1 MLRAYSTNITATAN
15 EPIVFNINK
24 FNTDAYVSHASN
36 SSNINIERPGY
47 YEVAFD
53 LTATVPEETADPVV
67 VQLYAN
73 GNKIPDAILQSNFT
87 NGSYNAVSFNT
98 VIKANPGMMGQN
110 VTLTVIPSA
119 TLTISNTAIG
129 IDRINVI

>member
-24 FNTDAYVSHASN
+24 FNTDASISHGSN

-47 YEVAFD
+47 FRINFD
-53 LTATVPEETADPVV
+53 LSATVPDATADPVI

-73 GNKIPDAILQSNFT
+73 GNPLPDALLQQNFT
-87 NGSYNAVSFNT
+87 NGSYTATSFET
-98 VIKANPGMMGQN
+98 IIQANPGMPGQS
-110 VTLTVIPSA
+110 VTLTVIPNA
-119 TLTISNTAIG
+119 TLTIFKTAIDV
-129 IDRINVI
+129 DRVPVV